1 MLDVPQFAVKS
12 RDVVGLHISQPAH
25 AAVLRIDENS
35 QIQALDRTQ
44 KRFKELWALSCHVF
58 MEAAK
63 ASSVATS
70 LNEFISIRIPS
81 SARV

>member
-44 KRFKELWALSCHVF
+44 PGTRNDLRNCG
-58 MEAAK
+58 
-63 ASSVATS
+63 
-70 LNEFISIRIPS
+70 R
-81 SARV
+81 